1 MFNLRGGPPS
11 LEECNDSA
19 VFVSSDHACG
29 PPFGNFVC
37 FTMFKHRSI
46 DCVWRRD
53 VQYLIEES
61 IHYCL
66 KLTYGYCI
74 TTVSLDSQSHV

>member
-29 PPFGNFVC
+29 PPSGNFVC

-46 DCVWRRD
+46 DCLWRRD
-53 VQYLIEES
+53 VEYLIEES

-66 KLTYGYCI
+66 KLTYGY
-74 TTVSLDSQSHV
+74 